1 MAVRDIDIA
10 DRTRFGASR
19 AIAASRV
26 SVATHPMQVQS
37 RRSWSGALFVLP
49 YLVVYVVF
57 CIYPL
62 VNAIAFSTY
71 RADLFG
77 GGEFIGLQN
86 FVRLFQDPIFLRSL
100 WNTIYFILL
109 TVPPLVV
116 IGLLLAL
123 VLQKPTRTSS
133 ILRAVF
139 FSSSVLSVAIV
150 ALLWRVI
157 LMPDDGLVAKIL
169 GAFGH
174 APIAFVDRADL
185 ALPAL
190 AISTIWWCLG
200 LPMMLF
206 LAALKQ
212 VPREIYDAAALDGA
226 GRLRTLWSITLP
238 SIRRTFSVV
247 VIIEVVMQFQMF
259 GQAQLLTQGGPNN
272 ASKSLVLFI
281 YDASF
286 KGWDVG
292 YATAASQVLFGFMLM
307 ITLGQYLLLNRRR
320 EKRP

>member
-1 MAVRDIDIA
+1 
-10 DRTRFGASR
+10 
-19 AIAASRV
+19 
-26 SVATHPMQVQS
+26 MQVQS

-190 AISTIWWCLG
+190 AISTIWWCMG

-292 YATAASQVLFGFMLM
+292 YATAASQVLFGLMLM